1 MIKDFKKEM
10 SVNEDV
16 LKSYSDK
23 LPKELIEI
31 WKSYGFGSIING
43 YLKIINPDDYVELLE
58 QTYSRGKVSV
68 PIMVTAFGD
77 IITWEKGKYVGIVE
91 YRYGRND
98 IIVTGFDIFISL
110 LSDESFLNDY
120 LKIDFYKEAVGRFGE
135 LSYDECFG
143 YVPILAIGGKETID
157 SLAKVK
163 IKEHIALITE
173 FIDCI

>member
-1 MIKDFKKEM
+1 
-10 SVNEDV
+10 
-16 LKSYSDK
+16 
-23 LPKELIEI
+23 
-31 WKSYGFGSIING
+31 
-43 YLKIINPDDYVELLE
+43 
-58 QTYSRGKVSV
+58 
-68 PIMVTAFGD
+68 MVTAFGD